1 MALTHCPPYL
11 QAGLPRA
18 THLPLGFALS
28 VSAGLGLSLCGK
40 NRLCEGQLVFLLPVF
55 PPLPPEDPVP
65 LATFPLVP
73 GEGWQHPVHPH
84 SRAAL
89 VPTLILH
96 FLDVW
101 QGVHGTTEV
110 CLPCLGIW
118 LFFSCFVSAYRTEE

>member
-1 MALTHCPPYL
+1 MVLTHFPPYL
-11 QAGLPRA
+11 QAGLPKAIR
-18 THLPLGFALS
+18 TFLLVLLLVSRLDLDFLS
-28 VSAGLGLSLCGK
+28 VGRTG
-40 NRLCEGQLVFLLPVF
+40 CEWQLVFLLPAF

-89 VPTLILH
+89 VPTLVLH

-118 LFFSCFVSAYRTEE
+118 LFFPCFVSAYRMEE